1 MKVATEP
8 LPAATGLVPKLTVT
22 PEGWPVADSVTD
34 ELNPFDGLTVMV
46 DCPLLPA
53 ATLRDEGE
61 GDNVKDGCW
70 VEEPVR
76 AAMSPLLGLPHP
88 VTRSN
93 PVTAE

>member
-1 MKVATEP
+1 M
-8 LPAATGLVPKLTVT
+8 GLVPNVTVT

-34 ELNPFDGLTVMV
+34 ELKPLDGVMV
-46 DCPLLPA
+46 MVEFPLLPS
-53 ATLRDEGE
+53 ATVSDEGDAD
-61 GDNVKDGCW
+61 GVKDGCC